1 MAPHPSA
8 TEPLWVSLSEHPAR
22 PDPGGLTAGYAA
34 GGGGAPAEAPTL
46 LAKALDAAGD
56 VPRALALLPD
66 LAAVPLPGRGDTLGL
81 WSTLASLAAVDLT
94 VGRVVEP
101 HLDALAILDQ
111 GGLAPPAAD
120 CTWGV
125 WAAHA
130 PGSRLEATWTDDG
143 VFRLHGTK
151 PWCSL
156 AQHVD
161 HAVVTAHTSD
171 TTRRAFVVDLGHP
184 GATHDDASG
193 WVSRG
198 LRDLVSVATH
208 YDAVPATPVGQDDWY
223 LQRPGFAWGGMGVAA
238 CWYGAAV
245 GLARTLAVACGR
257 REPDQVALM
266 HLGAVDAR
274 LHAARAVLAEA
285 AASVDAGLADGA
297 AGALLAARV
306 RGVVATTAEEVLTRV
321 GHALGPGPLTTD
333 AAHAARTAD
342 LTVYLRQ
349 HHAERDE
356 AALGRAALVGWLG
369 SSGNP
374 PTPGART
381 PS

>member
-1 MAPHPSA
+1 MGSHPSA
-8 TEPLWVSLSEHPAR
+8 TAPRWVPL
-22 PDPGGLTAGYAA
+22 
-34 GGGGAPAEAPTL
+34 GGGAPDGDAPAGAATL
-46 LAKALDAAGD
+46 LAKASDAAGD

-66 LAAVPLPGRGDTLGL
+66 LAAVPLPGRGDTRGL

-94 VGRVVEP
+94 VARVVEP

-111 GGLAPPAAD
+111 GGCSPPAAD
-120 CTWGV
+120 TTWGV

-130 PGSRLEATWTDDG
+130 PGARLEATRTDTG
-143 VFRLHGTK
+143 SFLLHGTK

-171 TTRRAFVVDLGHP
+171 TARRAFVVDLSHP
-184 GATHDDASG
+184 GATHDDSSG

-245 GLARTLAVACGR
+245 GLGRTLAAACGR

-274 LHAARAVLAEA
+274 LHAAEVVLAQA
-285 AASVDAGLADGA
+285 ATAVDAGRADGG

-306 RGVVATTAEEVLTRV
+306 RGVVAATAEEVLTRV
-321 GHALGPGPLTTD
+321 GHALGPGPLTSD

-356 AALGRAALVGWLG
+356 AALGRAALDGWLG
-369 SSGNP
+369 SSGKTP
-374 PTPGART
+374 PPGART
-381 PS
+381 SS